1 MSHMRSILEWWL
13 KNTESRAAVEKS
25 PMFSLYPSGSPTH
38 MCTAL
43 WMTSSCPPALWF
55 SLSPARTGSPMNSS
69 ASDRLCL
76 NVFCMKQSVF
86 GVGVLEV
93 EDLAV
98 LDVAL
103 VASRVVQRGCRI
115 LENGGERHAVLGVP
129 VPEWDGEGVVVDEL
143 AEDPLVEVE
152 VVAVPG
158 EEDPA
163 EVNLDGHVVGILL
176 VVGFVAILA
185 VDVRLLVVVPRV
197 FCRQVLHPPHGLL
210 VLFHILL
217 IVLHEVGRPP
227 HPKGRSG
234 EVVIQGLL
242 AVVGWAAVPE
252 FDGNSTHSDAPGAE
266 NQGDHQLVGVLSID
280 VLEQRRNTQLELS
293 LLLGA
298 LLFVP
303 VASLLPMRQPNEAA
317 HELAVVGSGEVTVR
331 NGDVDVEA
339 SCLVGGH
346 LNILDLEHLHLLLL
360 LHLLAVL
367 LRPCHDHPQRVAR
380 VERLG
385 CRPEF
390 AHPLQRQLC
399 RGLGLR
405 LCRLLAIYIAQPWEG
420 NLLERVPKLG
430 RVKAVLDLH
439 RMGIYSR
446 QHLTCLDFDELLV
459 LVMEEE
465 GAVQPVFVFELDVV
479 AAEVAVD
486 VPHAVYI
493 AMVAEENRIAG
504 GGGEVAHVFLVSV
517 RLSDPH
523 VRRIVDDFQLPVCLL
538 VLLLPRVHG
547 IPHEQLRQRQAVLER
562 LFYEAEV
569 LPYDLAVGC
578 SVFGVGVLEVED
590 RAVLDVTLV
599 AFRVVQRGCRILE
612 DGGERHAVLGVPV
625 PEGDGEG
632 VVVDELA
639 EDPLVE
645 VEVVA
650 VPGEEDPAEV
660 DLDGHVVGIL
670 LVVGVVA
677 ILAVD
682 VRLLVVVPRV
692 FCRQVLH
699 PPHGLLVLVHILLI
713 ILHEVGRS
721 PHPEGRSGEVV
732 LQDRLAA
739 AVRRAAVVVEG
750 RCVGI
755 VALRQIRRHYRLRQN
770 FGPCGHAVKPS

>member
-1 MSHMRSILEWWL
+1 
-13 KNTESRAAVEKS
+13 
-25 PMFSLYPSGSPTH
+25 
-38 MCTAL
+38 
-43 WMTSSCPPALWF
+43 
-55 SLSPARTGSPMNSS
+55 
-69 ASDRLCL
+69 
-76 NVFCMKQSVF
+76 
-86 GVGVLEV
+86 
-93 EDLAV
+93 
-98 LDVAL
+98 
-103 VASRVVQRGCRI
+103 
-115 LENGGERHAVLGVP
+115 
-129 VPEWDGEGVVVDEL
+129 
-143 AEDPLVEVE
+143 
-152 VVAVPG
+152 
-158 EEDPA
+158 
-163 EVNLDGHVVGILL
+163 
-176 VVGFVAILA
+176 
-185 VDVRLLVVVPRV
+185 
-197 FCRQVLHPPHGLL
+197 
-210 VLFHILL
+210 
-217 IVLHEVGRPP
+217 
-227 HPKGRSG
+227 
-234 EVVIQGLL
+234 
-242 AVVGWAAVPE
+242 
-252 FDGNSTHSDAPGAE
+252 
-266 NQGDHQLVGVLSID
+266 
-280 VLEQRRNTQLELS
+280 
-293 LLLGA
+293 
-298 LLFVP
+298 
-303 VASLLPMRQPNEAA
+303 MRQPNEAA

-360 LHLLAVL
+360 LLLLAVL

-439 RMGIYSR
+439 NIQQLWMGIYSR

-465 GAVQPVFVFELDVV
+465 GAVQPVFVVELDAV

-486 VPHAVYI
+486 VPHAVDI
-493 AMVAEENRIAG
+493 GMVAEENRIAG
-504 GGGEVAHVFLVSV
+504 RGGEVAHVFLVSV

-538 VLLLPRVHG
+538 DLLLPRAHG

-562 LFYEAEV
+562 LLYEAEV

-732 LQDRLAA
+732 LQDRLAT